1 MKTKLTLIIAAIAL
15 AACGKPQIKLT
26 FEGMESDNIVVVTTA
41 IKDIPKIEGDS
52 DPRNKVDTIKIENNK
67 VIIPVDGWSFTDH
80 VFIIR

>member
-41 IKDIPKIEGDS
+41 IKDIPKIEDLLAQ
-52 DPRNKVDTIKIENNK
+52 VDLVHHRFLRYACGFPFPT
-67 VIIPVDGWSFTDH
+67 GAF
-80 VFIIR
+80 